1 MTAVRPERLPE
12 LCRERPGDSV
22 TRQWLCLSLPR
33 TRGRLDRMCGW
44 IRGWVSFRP
53 LRRRVCRKRAV
64 AIPRALEEPWAP
76 RALLQTLCI
85 PRTTSI
91 RARRLGLTALPLTRA
106 ESWSA
111 PARAPLRAEV
121 VATKLGGRRAG
132 QCRERRAAGRGGAE
146 RRRRRRE
153 QSCSAVRGDARS
165 RRAELDGPFAAPP
178 LPSLPPSCS
187 FSSGRVAPLCCQ
199 QLRVARGAWGA
210 PAAPRMLLLGVVG
223 AAVGRVAGSGGD
235 SLGFRG
241 LLFLVLLSSLFP
253 VWPWLT
259 LKTL

>member
-1 MTAVRPERLPE
+1 
-12 LCRERPGDSV
+12 
-22 TRQWLCLSLPR
+22 
-33 TRGRLDRMCGW
+33 MCGW